1 MPKVT
6 FWLALAAC
14 AWMLAARPRAED
26 ERAGL
31 RFQQQWRI
39 FPHAPFR
46 RAADERITGRLTRQI
61 DPLVALLRRDPNN
74 SPLETVGDSL
84 IESKARAQLF
94 RLESLLRLYVR
105 AFPELENYRLEVK
118 DLEDGLGAYTFAVD
132 SLSFAEEKFNG
143 ENQAR
148 APSAARQAEQE
159 KILEGLR
166 KKKEAA
172 RVVFARRFGKST
184 LDSDLPELRSAL
196 ASSFAGW
203 DASSDRAF
211 VNRELQRI
219 LRNARHGSFNFNQL
233 EDGIHEFRRRLRWFP
248 VLIDSLDGLIIVRD
262 DPAGTCPVPALES
275 LAGSNAATHRYA
287 NPPLRFPA
295 AQPCAIS
302 RCLLW
307 QVVKTTNE
315 LGRLKDDVQGNAS
328 VESVLYDNDIDVASS
343 NRATA
348 EEIARATA
356 IRTELFSSRAL
367 ESLMSQLSSCKS

>member
-1 MPKVT
+1 MRKVT
-6 FWLALAAC
+6 FCLALAVC

-26 ERAGL
+26 ERAGP

-46 RAADERITGRLTRQI
+46 RAADERIIGRLTRQI
-61 DPLVALLRRDPNN
+61 DPLLALLRRDANT
-74 SPLETVGDSL
+74 SPLDSVGDSL
-84 IESKARAQLF
+84 IENKARAQLF

-105 AFPELENYRLEVK
+105 AFPELEKYRLEVK

-132 SLSFAEEKFNG
+132 SLSFAEEKFTE

-148 APSAARQAEQE
+148 APSAVRKAEQE
-159 KILEGLR
+159 KVLEGLR

-172 RVVFARRFGKST
+172 RVIFAKRFGQST

-203 DASSDRAF
+203 DASNDLAF

-219 LRNARHGSFNFNQL
+219 LRNARYGRFNFTQL

-275 LAGSNAATHRYA
+275 LAGSSAATHRYA

-295 AQPCAIS
+295 ARPCAIS

-367 ESLMSQLSSCKS
+367 ESLLSQLSSCKS